1 MSGEQNNRTRIAV
14 VTGAA
19 AGLGQAIAH
28 RLAAAGLDVVLADI
42 APSDESAALVEK
54 EGARALKVNCDVTS
68 EASVAEL
75 AAATRDFGGCDVLV
89 NNAGIYPFVM
99 FEDLTFETWRR
110 ILATNLDSMFLTC
123 KAFLPG
129 MQAAEWGRVINLASN
144 AYMNGADPMLAGYV
158 SSKGG
163 VIGLTRAL
171 ASEYGAYGI
180 TVNAI
185 APGLTMTGTTIA
197 AIGGRPGDPGAAKW
211 EAMASLQAIKRTPT
225 PADVVGAAA
234 FLASDE
240 AGFITAQTLVVDGGL
255 ARV

>member
-1 MSGEQNNRTRIAV
+1 MSDEQPKKRIAV

-28 RLAAAGLDVVLADI
+28 RLAESGMDVVLADLDT
-42 APSDESAALVEK
+42 ADETAALVDK
-54 EGARALKVNCDVTS
+54 AGGRAHSVICDVTS

-75 AAATRDFGGCDVLV
+75 ATAAQDFGGCDVLV
-89 NNAGIYPFVM
+89 NNAGIYPFVL
-99 FEDLTFETWRR
+99 FEDLTFEMWRR
-110 ILATNLDSMFLTC
+110 ILSTNLDSMFLTC

-129 MQAAEWGRVINLASN
+129 MQTNGWGRVINLASN

-171 ASEYGAYGI
+171 ASEYGAHGI

-185 APGLTMTGTTIA
+185 APGLTVTGTTIA
-197 AIGGRPGDPGAAKW
+197 AVGGRPGEAGAAKW
-211 EAMASLQAIKRTPT
+211 GAMAALQAIKRTPT

-234 FLASDE
+234 FLASEE

>member
-1 MSGEQNNRTRIAV
+1 MSEEQTNSKRIAV

-19 AGLGQAIAH
+19 TGLGQAIAH
-28 RLAAAGLDVVLADI
+28 RLARAGADVVLADV
-42 APSDESAALVEK
+42 APSDETAALVEK
-54 EGARALKVNCDVTS
+54 EGSRALPVTCDVTS
-68 EASVAEL
+68 EAAVTEL
-75 AAATRDFGGCDVLV
+75 ATATRDFGGCDILV

-99 FEDLTFETWRR
+99 FSDLTFETWRR

-123 KAFLPG
+123 KAFLPV
-129 MQAAEWGRVINLASN
+129 MQARGWGRVINLASN
-144 AYMNGADPMLAGYV
+144 AFMNGADPMLAGYV

-171 ASEYGAYGI
+171 ASEYGASGI

-185 APGLTMTGTTIA
+185 APGLTVTGTTIA
-197 AIGGRPGDPGAAKW
+197 AVGGEPGAPEAAKW
-211 EAMASLQAIKRTPT
+211 DAMASLQAIKRTPT
-225 PADVVGAAA
+225 PADVVGTAA

-240 AGFITAQTLVVDGGL
+240 ASFITAQTLVVDGGL